1 MLYVYYGSDKK
12 TSRAK
17 LQGTMQSLSKRAPHA
32 HVLRVTDEDEET
44 VSVEDI
50 LSSQGLFHPKQLVLF
65 DGVMS
70 NKSIREDIFKN
81 IKEIQKSEHVFF
93 IYDVKFLGAHEK
105 KLKTHAAKME
115 KFDKR
120 EDRAEREIKDERQD
134 NFSLANAFGSKNRS
148 STWLEYRKA
157 LYRGVAPE
165 ALHGMLFWKV
175 KDTIIK
181 GRCGENE
188 SEFKKMVGELAEMT
202 HQTRRDGVELEY
214 ALERFILSI

>member
-1 MLYVYYGSDKK
+1 MLYVYYGNDEKA
-12 TSRAK
+12 SRAK
-17 LQGTMQSLSKRAPHA
+17 LQSTMQSLGKRAPHA

-44 VSVEDI
+44 VSVEEI
-50 LSSQGLFHPKQLVLF
+50 LTSQGLFHPKQVVLF
-65 DGVMS
+65 DSVMS

-93 IYDVKFLGAHEK
+93 IYDSKFLAAHEK
-105 KLKTHAAKME
+105 KLKTY
-115 KFDKR
+115 
-120 EDRAEREIKDERQD
+120 AERMERFDNREEKIKKEDY
-134 NFSLANAFGSKNRS
+134 FALANAFGSKNRS
-148 STWLEYRKA
+148 KIWIEYRKA
-157 LYRGVAPE
+157 LLGGTAPE

-175 KDTIIK
+175 KDTIVR

-188 SEFKKMVGELAEMT
+188 SEYKKMAGELAEMT